1 MVEPITSERW
11 TWVMIDLFPKML
23 NAGLAGHAR
32 RQPALLYHRRRIMV
46 EPSCVRATV
55 EYDNAPLRLFHFR
68 AALASSG
75 GVFSDG
81 YSLGIIGISLGH
93 APSQMGLS
101 PVWMGIL
108 GGASLFGLFA
118 GALVTGPTAD
128 RFGRRPIFA
137 YNMAILAGLSLLQG
151 VIESGEQLLALRL
164 AIGFLLGTDYVVSK
178 ALLTEFA
185 PRRLRGRILGFLSV
199 AWAGGY
205 ACAYFVGFALSE
217 TGTEAWRWM
226 LLTSAVPC
234 LMVLPLRITMPE
246 SPLWLTNRGYA
257 DKAAAIVRNK
267 LGDSVAPP
275 SLTRPSPTNRGRWR
289 QLLSP
294 AWRLRTLVACAF
306 FTCQVIPY
314 FAVGTFV
321 GQVMSAMNIRSGYGG
336 GLIYNLSLL
345 GGAILGLVVVDRI
358 SRRSFLIGSFTIAAI
373 TMLVLSMWSSIPV
386 VAMSILFAVFAGV
399 LSAASNLVYVYLP
412 ELFQTDLRASGIGM
426 AIAASRIGSAVS
438 TFLLPV
444 VVAGYG
450 VRSALSACVAVL
462 AIGAVICH
470 RWAPETRYVR
480 LSEFDQVAGS

>member
-1 MVEPITSERW
+1 VDFDE
-11 TWVMIDLFPKML
+11 
-23 NAGLAGHAR
+23 
-32 RQPALLYHRRRIMV
+32 
-46 EPSCVRATV
+46 
-55 EYDNAPLRLFHFR
+55 APLRLFHLR

-81 YSLGIIGISLGH
+81 YGLGIIGISLSGA
-93 APSQMGLS
+93 APRLNLS
-101 PVWMGIL
+101 PVWMGLL

-118 GALVTGPTAD
+118 GALLTGPAAD

-151 VIESGEQLLALRL
+151 LTDSRPMLLALRL

-178 ALLTEFA
+178 ALLTEFT
-185 PRRLRGRILGFLSV
+185 PRRFRGRILGLLSV

-205 ACAYFVGFALSE
+205 ACAYFVGFGLSDS
-217 TGTEAWRWM
+217 GPQAWRWM

-234 LMVLPLRITMPE
+234 LLVLPLRITMPE
-246 SPLWLTNRGYA
+246 SPLWLANRGHGA
-257 DKAAAIVRNK
+257 IAAAIVRDK
-267 LGDSVAPP
+267 LGTDVAPP
-275 SLTRPSPTNRGRWR
+275 SSALAAPTIHGRWR
-289 QLLSP
+289 QLLSR
-294 AWRLRTLVACAF
+294 AWRRRTLVACAF

-321 GQVMSAMNIRSGYGG
+321 SQVMSAMNLKSGYVG

-345 GGAILGLVVVDRI
+345 GGAILGLMVVDRI
-358 SRRSFLIGSFTIAAI
+358 SRRSFLLGSFSIAAA
-373 TMLVLSMWSSIPV
+373 TMFVLAVWNDIPA
-386 VAMSILFAVFAGV
+386 VAMSVLFAVFAGV

-412 ELFQTDLRASGIGM
+412 ELFPTDLRASGIGI

-450 VRSALSACVAVL
+450 VRSALGACVAVL
-462 AIGAVICH
+462 AIGAVVCQ
-470 RWAPETRYVR
+470 RWAPETKHVR
-480 LSEFDQVAGS
+480 LDRFDQAAVSRHVP